1 MLDYFKLYETCLSVI
16 QKDSP
21 GQTADFIDS
30 MNKQDFVLSELK
42 NGTSSEL
49 LIHATFETL
58 DNLIEDGLIKAN
70 KASTKDGHIY
80 IFSGLTTI
88 GHQYLLSLKND
99 TFLSK
104 LKNELKDQG
113 VPTTPS
119 NITKFIARLFL

>member
-16 QKDSP
+16 QKDAP
-21 GQTADFIDS
+21 GQTADFINS

-49 LIHATFETL
+49 LIQ
-58 DNLIEDGLIKAN
+58 AN
-70 KASTKDGHIY
+70 KTSTKDGPIY

-99 TFLSK
+99 TFLNK